1 MNSGP
6 AFSQIRMAADSELRY
21 YFSCLM
27 LGDRYTILEAV
38 EKSGKTVEEILKL
51 LK

>member
-1 MNSGP
+1 MAPLFLKSVW
-6 AFSQIRMAADSELRY
+6 QLIRSWH

-38 EKSGKTVEEILKL
+38 EKSGKTVEEILEL